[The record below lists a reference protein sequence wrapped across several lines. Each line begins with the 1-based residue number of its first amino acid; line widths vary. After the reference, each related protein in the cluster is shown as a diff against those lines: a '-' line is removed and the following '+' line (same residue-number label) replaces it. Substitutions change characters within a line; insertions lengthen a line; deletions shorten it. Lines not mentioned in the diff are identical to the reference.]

1 MDFVIYDKSI
11 IENKNLLNYIFSTF
25 QENLGFLYGENM
37 ITEKSRQDW
46 IKNNL
51 LTDAYWRIV
60 IAVDNDSKPCGFL
73 IYTVSNGIFTVNDIE
88 INKNYRFNPFILKGL
103 FITAFTRENG
113 NWKVLKGY
121 INDKNA
127 ISKKNFLKLATEITK
142 TDHGIILS
150 IPREKITNQFL
161 RRTI

>member
-1 MDFVIYDKSI
+1 MNFVIYDKSI
-11 IENKNLLNYIFSTF
+11 IENENLLNYIFSTL

-73 IYTVSNGIFTVNDIE
+73 IYTVILAIRLIFV
-88 INKNYRFNPFILKGL
+88 K
-103 FITAFTRENG
+103 
-113 NWKVLKGY
+113 
-121 INDKNA
+121 
-127 ISKKNFLKLATEITK
+127 
-142 TDHGIILS
+142 
-150 IPREKITNQFL
+150 
-161 RRTI
+161 